1 MNLVVERYLYSAKV
15 VVVELSYIHVQ
26 SVYVK
31 NMSL

>member
-1 MNLVVERYLYSAKV
+1 MNLVVERYLYLAKVV
-15 VVVELSYIHVQ
+15 VVVELSYIQ